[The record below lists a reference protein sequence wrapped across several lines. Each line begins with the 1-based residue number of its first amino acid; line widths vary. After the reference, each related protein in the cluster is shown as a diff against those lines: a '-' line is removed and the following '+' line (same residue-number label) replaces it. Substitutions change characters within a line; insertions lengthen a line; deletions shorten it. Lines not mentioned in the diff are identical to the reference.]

1 MVSTGA
7 PEIGVNSPKPIIS
20 SAIRVFA
27 PTVSPFCRWEDAM
40 KLRLFDLLAIACFAV
55 SSLLGSAQSFAQNA
69 YITNQ
74 GDNTVSVIAT
84 ANNTVTTTIKD
95 PRFNRLVGVAASP
108 DQNRV
113 YVANNGASMLLVIST
128 ATNSVIFSIPVGNG
142 PVGVAVSPDGQTVY
156 VANEGDSPGT
166 VSVITTANNIVTP
179 IRVGTGP
186 YGVAVSADGS
196 KVYVTNAF
204 SNNVSVISAATNTL
218 LGSPIAVGSD
228 PRGVVVTPD
237 GSKVYVANFGSNNVS
252 VIDTTTGVA
261 TPINDSSFNAPL
273 GVAVTPDG
281 SKVYVTNFFGN
292 TVSVIATATDT
303 VTPVV
308 SSSSCAGAI
317 PVGSFPFGVSI
328 SPDGSTVYVANEGDG
343 TKAGTVSVIATATNA
358 VTTQVTVGF
367 EPVALGV
374 FISPEVVPV
383 PASGTT
389 CNGVYS
395 GTFTGNIVVS
405 AGQNCTFIDGGTVN
419 GNVTVKPGGNFS
431 SSGTKIQGTL
441 TISGGTWSQVKNTQV
456 AGDMQILDSPAA
468 PTTAAPTISPTVA
481 TNSSSTATPVSPTS
495 FLCGTTVLGD
505 LTFDSNGTAAQIGA
519 ANPIVCAGNTITGQF
534 EANNN
539 TGTVL
544 IFDNVVG
551 RDMQVFKNTGLLDVV
566 GNNIGGNL
574 HCQNNS
580 VLVMGGMNTAKNT
593 QGECGP

>member
-1 MVSTGA
+1 
-7 PEIGVNSPKPIIS
+7 
-20 SAIRVFA
+20 
-27 PTVSPFCRWEDAM
+27 M
-40 KLRLFDLLAIACFAV
+40 KLRLFGLLVIAGFAAAGV
-55 SSLLGSAQSFAQNA
+55 LGSAQSFAQNA

-74 GDNTVSVIAT
+74 GDNTVSVITTAT
-84 ANNTVTTTIKD
+84 NTVTTTIKD
-95 PRFNRLVGVAASP
+95 PRFNTPVGVAASP

-113 YVANNGASMLLVIST
+113 YVANNGSSTVSVIST
-128 ATNSVIFSIPVGNG
+128 ATNMVIATIPVGNG
-142 PVGVAVSPDGQTVY
+142 PVGVAVSPDGKTVY
-156 VANEGDSPGT
+156 VANAGSNS
-166 VSVITTANNIVTP
+166 VSVITTANNTVTT
-179 IRVGTGP
+179 IGVGTFP

-196 KVYVTNAF
+196 TVYVANAG
-204 SNNVSVISAATNTL
+204 SNSVSVIATANNTVTTI
-218 LGSPIAVGSD
+218 GVGSD

-237 GSKVYVANFGSNNVS
+237 GSKVYVANFGSNSVS
-252 VIDTTTGVA
+252 VIPATGPVS
-261 TPINDSSFNAPL
+261 TINDSSFNAPL

-292 TVSVIATATDT
+292 TVSVITTATDT

-317 PVGSFPFGVSI
+317 PVGSFPVGVSI
-328 SPDGSTVYVANEGDG
+328 SPDGRTVYVANEGNAVAD
-343 TKAGTVSVIATATNA
+343 GTVSVIATATNA
-358 VTTQVTVGF
+358 VTAQITVGHQA
-367 EPVALGV
+367 VALGV

-405 AGQNCTFIDGGTVN
+405 AGQNCTFIDGGTVI

-441 TISGGTWSQVKNTQV
+441 TISGMWSQLQNTQIS
-456 AGDMQILDSPAA
+456 GDLQIVGSPASA
-468 PTTAAPTISPTVA
+468 TTSVPTISPAAA
-481 TNSSSTATPVSPTS
+481 TISASTAMAANPTS

-505 LTFDSNGTAAQIGA
+505 LTFDNNGTDVQIGS
-519 ANPIVCAGNTITGQF
+519 ANPIICAGNTITGQF

-539 TGTVL
+539 TGTLL

-551 RDMQVFKNTGLLDVV
+551 RDMRVFKNTGLLDVV
-566 GNNIGGNL
+566 GNNVGGNL

-580 VLVMGGMNTAKNT
+580 ILVMGGMNTAKNT
-593 QGECGP
+593 LGKCGP